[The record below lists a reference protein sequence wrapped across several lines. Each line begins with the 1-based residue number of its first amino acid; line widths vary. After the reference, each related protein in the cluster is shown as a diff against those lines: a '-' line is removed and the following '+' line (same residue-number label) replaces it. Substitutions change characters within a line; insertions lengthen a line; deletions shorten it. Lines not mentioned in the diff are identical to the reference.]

1 MQSEILIVDDEPD
14 IRALLGDM
22 LVEEGFRCRE
32 AGDSAAALRSIEERP
47 PQVVI
52 LDIWLRGDDRDG
64 LSMLKTLRER
74 RPEISVVTISGD
86 GEIKTAVESMRL
98 GAVDFIEKPLRSAE
112 VARTVGRAVDA
123 ARRASADAALRAR
136 EAAEW
141 ELVGVSPAASQ
152 LRGAIDRVARTDSR
166 VLIAGPAGSG
176 KELAA
181 RMIHAGSRRAGG
193 PFVAL
198 NCAAIAPDRM
208 ETELFGSQRGDGR
221 ERDPGTL
228 ERADGGTLLLDEV
241 TDMPLRTQSKIV
253 RVLLEQTFAPAGGTA
268 EVSVDVRVVAA
279 TSKNMESEMR
289 SGTFRPDLYY
299 RLNVVPI
306 AVPPLKARREDI
318 PILLEHFMARI
329 SEAAGMPPRRLGED
343 AVAALQSYAWPG
355 NVRQLRNVAEWVLI
369 MAPGSPADPVPAD
382 ALPPEI
388 VSEAPDPMPSDG
400 NGAVM
405 GLPLREAREN
415 FERAYLLAQIDRFGG
430 NISRTAR
437 FVGMERSALHR
448 KLKTLGVSGMDP
460 AEGPPA

>member
-1 MQSEILIVDDEPD
+1 
-14 IRALLGDM
+14 
-22 LVEEGFRCRE
+22 
-32 AGDSAAALRSIEERP
+32 
-47 PQVVI
+47 
-52 LDIWLRGDDRDG
+52 
-64 LSMLKTLRER
+64 
-74 RPEISVVTISGD
+74 
-86 GEIKTAVESMRL
+86 
-98 GAVDFIEKPLRSAE
+98 
-112 VARTVGRAVDA
+112 
-123 ARRASADAALRAR
+123 
-136 EAAEW
+136 
-141 ELVGVSPAASQ
+141 
-152 LRGAIDRVARTDSR
+152 
-166 VLIAGPAGSG
+166 
-176 KELAA
+176 
-181 RMIHAGSRRAGG
+181 
-193 PFVAL
+193 
-198 NCAAIAPDRM
+198 
-208 ETELFGSQRGDGR
+208 
-221 ERDPGTL
+221 
-228 ERADGGTLLLDEV
+228 
-241 TDMPLRTQSKIV
+241 
-253 RVLLEQTFAPAGGTA
+253 
-268 EVSVDVRVVAA
+268 
-279 TSKNMESEMR
+279 MR